1 MTVAIAGEAS
11 LSLVK
16 TSDANGTLAVGD
28 TITYTVTAENNG
40 TLTLHDVNVS
50 DSRISPSTKVCSS
63 VAPQA
68 TCVLSGEYT
77 VTQADVDAGT
87 ILNTAQAKTTETN
100 TTEANLTVAIA
111 GEAAIAIVKT
121 ASLDGKGN
129 IGDHVTYTFIITNL
143 GNVTLDHV
151 KVDDVRIGVEN
162 LLVGELA
169 VGESKTVT
177 ANYIVTAED
186 VKKRSIVNQAIVIGV
201 APNGMAVADKSDNNS
216 NYEDDKTV
224 TPLMPTIPTPTP
236 TPTPIP
242 KSPAIA
248 IVKTA
253 SLDGKGNIGDHVT
266 YTFIITN
273 LGNVTLD
280 HVKVDDVRIG
290 VENLLVGE
298 LAVGESKTVTANYIV
313 TAEDVKKRSIVNQ
326 AIVIG
331 VAPNGMAVADKSDNN
346 SNYEDDKTVTPLM
359 PTIPTPTPT
368 PIQKPTPTP
377 TATPKPKPIP
387 KPKPT
392 ATPKPKP
399 SSRPE
404 ATATVTPTAVVTCS
418 NANEPIA
425 YDDTQVN
432 SINEISIMNV
442 QYNDVSQMPLNK
454 ESIRLIDTFGD
465 EVTTLD
471 VEGKGTWDV
480 DIDTGEVRFTPV
492 ENFVGEIRV
501 PYIVKDSC
509 DKVSNQA
516 IIIVIYNRTG
526 QVPINIIDNGSTLS
540 FWSIFLLML
549 LTGVI
554 GLYDMRKKEINKK

>member
-1 MTVAIAGEAS
+1 
-11 LSLVK
+11 
-16 TSDANGTLAVGD
+16 
-28 TITYTVTAENNG
+28 
-40 TLTLHDVNVS
+40 
-50 DSRISPSTKVCSS
+50 
-63 VAPQA
+63 
-68 TCVLSGEYT
+68 
-77 VTQADVDAGT
+77 
-87 ILNTAQAKTTETN
+87 
-100 TTEANLTVAIA
+100 
-111 GEAAIAIVKT
+111 
-121 ASLDGKGN
+121 
-129 IGDHVTYTFIITNL
+129 
-143 GNVTLDHV
+143 
-151 KVDDVRIGVEN
+151 
-162 LLVGELA
+162 
-169 VGESKTVT
+169 
-177 ANYIVTAED
+177 
-186 VKKRSIVNQAIVIGV
+186 
-201 APNGMAVADKSDNNS
+201 
-216 NYEDDKTV
+216 
-224 TPLMPTIPTPTP
+224 
-236 TPTPIP
+236 
-242 KSPAIA
+242 
-248 IVKTA
+248 
-253 SLDGKGNIGDHVT
+253 NIGDHVT

-387 KPKPT
+387 TPKPT

-399 SSRPE
+399 SLRPE

-432 SINEISIMNV
+432 SINEISIINV

>member
-1 MTVAIAGEAS
+1 M
-11 LSLVK
+11 
-16 TSDANGTLAVGD
+16 
-28 TITYTVTAENNG
+28 
-40 TLTLHDVNVS
+40 
-50 DSRISPSTKVCSS
+50 
-63 VAPQA
+63 
-68 TCVLSGEYT
+68 
-77 VTQADVDAGT
+77 
-87 ILNTAQAKTTETN
+87 
-100 TTEANLTVAIA
+100 
-111 GEAAIAIVKT
+111 
-121 ASLDGKGN
+121 
-129 IGDHVTYTFIITNL
+129 
-143 GNVTLDHV
+143 
-151 KVDDVRIGVEN
+151 
-162 LLVGELA
+162 
-169 VGESKTVT
+169 
-177 ANYIVTAED
+177 
-186 VKKRSIVNQAIVIGV
+186 
-201 APNGMAVADKSDNNS
+201 
-216 NYEDDKTV
+216 
-224 TPLMPTIPTPTP
+224 
-236 TPTPIP
+236 
-242 KSPAIA
+242 
-248 IVKTA
+248 
-253 SLDGKGNIGDHVT
+253 
-266 YTFIITN
+266 
-273 LGNVTLD
+273 
-280 HVKVDDVRIG
+280 
-290 VENLLVGE
+290 
-298 LAVGESKTVTANYIV
+298 
-313 TAEDVKKRSIVNQ
+313 
-326 AIVIG
+326 
-331 VAPNGMAVADKSDNN
+331 ADKSDNN